1 MRRILLWWI
10 GLVFAAS
17 LFAGCSAPKYDH
29 EKYSRIFS
37 AKEGTV
43 TGLEDGLSAG
53 LEWVSWEM
61 FTDNEGRQH
70 FGLLARISVSANGM
84 EQAESIEVYRGS
96 VFQVGDRS
104 FEVLD
109 LKPNTSLGLAPG
121 SSNGSIVIGEL
132 RSNDPLETIESPRR
146 GRTLVITDV
155 AARLCDDKLTPAYVS
170 AA

>member
-10 GLVFAAS
+10 GLVFAVS
-17 LFAGCSAPKYDH
+17 LFAGCSAPKYDR

-43 TGLEDGLSAG
+43 THLEDGLSVG

-61 FTDNEGRQH
+61 FTDDEGHRR
-70 FGLLARISVSANGM
+70 FGLLAGVGVHDEGM
-84 EQAESIEVYRGS
+84 EKAEHFTVHRGS
-96 VFQVGDRS
+96 VFQVGDRR
-104 FEVLD
+104 FEALD
-109 LKPNTSLGLAPG
+109 LKLNTSLRLAPG

-146 GRTLVITDV
+146 D
-155 AARLCDDKLTPAYVS
+155 
-170 AA
+170 